1 MGFWDIIYYYGY
13 FIAIIMMVIS
23 LIISA
28 NCKRSFSKYAK
39 VMARNGL
46 TGADAAQRILSAYGV
61 HDVTIQHISG
71 DLTDNYNPKDKTLN
85 LSDSVYASSS
95 IAAIGVA
102 AHECGHAIQHN
113 VGFVPNKIRSALVPG
128 ANIGSRFG
136 PILAIVGVILMGY
149 LDYSNNAEAG
159 RSGIGY
165 TIFFIGIAIF
175 SLAVLFYL
183 VTLPVELDASRRAL
197 KILKNDGLL
206 AGEELAGARSV
217 LSAAAMTYVAAAAS
231 AIMTLLRL
239 ISMAHRRD

>member
-13 FIAIIMMVIS
+13 FIAIALMVVS
-23 LIISA
+23 LIVSA
-28 NCKRSFSKYAK
+28 NCKRSFNKFAK
-39 VMARNGL
+39 VMASNGL
-46 TGADAAQRILSAYGV
+46 TGAGAAQRILSAYGV
-61 HDVTIQHISG
+61 NDVTIQPIAGS
-71 DLTDNYNPKDKTLN
+71 LTDNYNPKDKTLN
-85 LSDSVYASSS
+85 LSESVYASSS

-136 PILAIVGVILMGY
+136 PILAIVGAAMMGY
-149 LDYSNNAEAG
+149 LDYSGEG
-159 RSGIGY
+159 GGGGIGY
-165 TIFFIGIAIF
+165 TIFFAGICVF

-197 KILKNDGLL
+197 KILKEDGLL
-206 AGEELAGARSV
+206 AGSELSGARAV
-217 LSAAAMTYVAAAAS
+217 LSAAAMTYIAAAAS

-239 ISMAHRRD
+239 ISYGKRRS